1 MEDRNDMLNVVG
13 VNSQV
18 TGCAFCCVLLSLCS
32 EQAKLSLDKKIDSYD
47 LLALS
52 KDANKLQK

>member
-1 MEDRNDMLNVVG
+1 MLNVVG

-52 KDANKLQK
+52 KDASKLQK